1 MKRLIIKPIPV
12 SGIDHPSPPNSVLP
26 KHEWSMGFIAPKGS
40 GKTTCLIRILDFYRG
55 YYHRIVV
62 FSPTV
67 KNDEKWEWVKRQKL
81 LSQNNKLDSAIKDI
95 VSKKRAKNEQG
106 VVDRTHQDNDD
117 PEISMLESYRTPKD
131 FDGTV
136 AECCFLS
143 EYREDTL
150 QQLMDEQNSLIAMLK
165 RNGFSKHYAHRCL
178 LIFDDLVGSSLFS
191 NKARSPFKILAAN
204 QRHLSFSTMMVTQA
218 YKEIPKTIRTQFS
231 CLILFEIPNDRE
243 VRVIYEENPMNYKH
257 DDWMEMYNHAVEG
270 PHNFMFIN
278 YMQPK
283 QLRVMKNFDEYLFIE
298 K

>member
-1 MKRLIIKPIPV
+1 MPIYFV
-12 SGIDHPSPPNSVLP
+12 PSTGWLS
-26 KHEWSMGFIAPKGS
+26 FIPEFS
-40 GKTTCLIRILDFYRG
+40 FSWYDF
-55 YYHRIVV
+55 
-62 FSPTV
+62 F
-67 KNDEKWEWVKRQKL
+67 EE
-81 LSQNNKLDSAIKDI
+81 
-95 VSKKRAKNEQG
+95 
-106 VVDRTHQDNDD
+106 
-117 PEISMLESYRTPKD
+117 
-131 FDGTV
+131 
-136 AECCFLS
+136 
-143 EYREDTL
+143 
-150 QQLMDEQNSLIAMLK
+150 
-165 RNGFSKHYAHRCL
+165 AHRCL